1 MTGSTFRLFD
11 VLTMIAIAL
20 VLLSATI
27 AARQLAQSK
36 QDITHCADNLRK
48 LYVAHGAYVTAH
60 GKPPRTRF
68 EPDKPITA
76 FTGSAST
83 NPFAAD
89 GPQANDVTAAI
100 FLLARE
106 SGISADVFN
115 CPAALRNGLAEQD
128 TFDATTV
135 RQRSNFRAR
144 VNYNYSFQ
152 NMYLPADSAG
162 PSDVMAADTNPGGQ
176 GILTATT
183 QETLQQ
189 VRLSNSPNH
198 QRDGQ
203 NVLFRNGEVRF
214 EPSAFFGK
222 PVDNIYAPGGVELV
236 PEWSAGPD
244 VTPKAVSLRRWAFS
258 IAMVATTL
266 LLIFIV
272 FRGRRKSAGLRV

>member
-11 VLTMIAIAL
+11 VLTLIAIAL
-20 VLLSATI
+20 LLLGATI

-48 LYVAHGAYVTAH
+48 LYAAHGAYVAAH
-60 GKPPRTRF
+60 GEPPRTRY

-100 FLLARE
+100 FMLARE

-176 GILTATT
+176 GILTAST

-222 PVDNIYAPGGVELV
+222 PVDNIYAPGGVQLV

>member
-11 VLTMIAIAL
+11 VLTLIAIAL
-20 VLLSATI
+20 LLLGATI

-60 GKPPRTRF
+60 GEPPRTRY

-100 FLLARE
+100 FMLARE

-176 GILTATT
+176 GILTAST

-222 PVDNIYAPGGVELV
+222 PVDNIYAPGGVQLV